1 MQVKNFCNFFLL
13 LHWHKSYLHIHT
25 FYFRCTGNKGYRV
38 PKTAVVNI
46 SHGDR
51 KYHGNTNRQ
60 KATENFNKNAW
71 RNDNSNNYK
80 SGNYGD
86 YNSGN
91 SRNRGG
97 YSGGNQDYNNRN
109 QGRQLNNGHVND
121 NTYPRHGWQNQQ
133 PARSSTDSAN
143 VTFNESNRP
152 KMDIRQESFDE
163 SQKDAPLHFVT
174 PKIPSPGR
182 PQKTQGQLQDSSR
195 TMAAKV
201 KWK

>member
-1 MQVKNFCNFFLL
+1 M
-13 LHWHKSYLHIHT
+13 
-25 FYFRCTGNKGYRV
+25 
-38 PKTAVVNI
+38 
-46 SHGDR
+46 
-51 KYHGNTNRQ
+51 
-60 KATENFNKNAW
+60 
-71 RNDNSNNYK
+71 
-80 SGNYGD
+80 
-86 YNSGN
+86 
-91 SRNRGG
+91 
-97 YSGGNQDYNNRN
+97 
-109 QGRQLNNGHVND
+109 ND

-133 PARSSTDSAN
+133 PVRSSTDSAN

-163 SQKDAPLHFVT
+163 SQKDVPLQFVT